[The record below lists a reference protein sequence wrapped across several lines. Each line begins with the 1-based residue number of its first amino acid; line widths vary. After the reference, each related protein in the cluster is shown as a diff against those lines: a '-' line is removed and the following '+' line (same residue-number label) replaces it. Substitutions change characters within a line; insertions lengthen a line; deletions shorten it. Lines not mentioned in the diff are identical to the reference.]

1 MKKVIRIFIFLFLLF
16 ISSKGF
22 TQNTILKKGNFGIG
36 GNIGGGAFTGLYA
49 KYFVKNTISINLQI
63 LPPLKLEDYEGLINS
78 TFLIGQFYLRRDK
91 SYTPFFYTGAGVY
104 SYNAP
109 EKFYYQAI
117 YGGGVSL
124 FFENDLEFMFSL
136 GQAFI
141 FGGEE
146 IEAKTLIPGITVL
159 VYLGKKN
166 INEE

>member
-1 MKKVIRIFIFLFLLF
+1 
-16 ISSKGF
+16 
-22 TQNTILKKGNFGIG
+22 
-36 GNIGGGAFTGLYA
+36 
-49 KYFVKNTISINLQI
+49 
-63 LPPLKLEDYEGLINS
+63 
-78 TFLIGQFYLRRDK
+78 
-91 SYTPFFYTGAGVY
+91 
-104 SYNAP
+104 
-109 EKFYYQAI
+109 
-117 YGGGVSL
+117 VSL